1 MTFME
6 GGVYKGDMKIGK
18 IHGKGTWT
26 SDGGSF
32 VGAFK
37 NGKMV
42 CAGDDGWTLA
52 NSSSFVRALK
62 NARHLRA

>member
-1 MTFME
+1 MAFME
-6 GGVYKGDMKIGK
+6 AGVYKGDMKIGK

-32 VGAFK
+32 VGAFE

-42 CAGDDGWTLA
+42 WCLENWTFA
-52 NSSSFVRALK
+52 NSSSGVRASK
-62 NARHLRA
+62 NARHLC